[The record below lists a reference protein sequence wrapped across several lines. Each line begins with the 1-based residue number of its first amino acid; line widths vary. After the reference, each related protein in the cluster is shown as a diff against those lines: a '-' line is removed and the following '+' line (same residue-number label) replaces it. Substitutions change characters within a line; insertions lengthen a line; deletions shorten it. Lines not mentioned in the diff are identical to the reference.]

1 MDSKTLKAPRPV
13 KANPFIIRKTSGQS
27 IKYKRLLYRDSE
39 RVKSENFLHNHNP
52 FDAVLNDLD
61 NLEKDFI
68 EIDAKSEILSILNN
82 EASFS
87 SCFNYRDSEISV
99 STFDFNEQVDENP
112 FTLTKNQFFK
122 SN

>member
-82 EASFS
+82 LFPYLYKFILFFYVI
-87 SCFNYRDSEISV
+87 FNI
-99 STFDFNEQVDENP
+99 F
-112 FTLTKNQFFK
+112 LIILI
-122 SN
+122 